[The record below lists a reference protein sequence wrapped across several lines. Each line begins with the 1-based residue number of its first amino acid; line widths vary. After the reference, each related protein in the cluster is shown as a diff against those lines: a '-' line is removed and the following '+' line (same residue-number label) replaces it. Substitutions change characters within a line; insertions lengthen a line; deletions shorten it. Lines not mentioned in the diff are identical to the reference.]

1 MQACLKEI
9 HTKKLHE
16 HLVRLEEPL
25 EDDEEH
31 LEQEVKMGTDY
42 SIQVKADDDEHDI
55 EGMVQRLYFA
65 TLNFLSQSLI
75 YIFLLPRTP
84 NIFTRSPRGRI

>member
-25 EDDEEH
+25 EDNEE
-31 LEQEVKMGTDY
+31 QMDPEVKMETDY
-42 SIQVKADDDEHDI
+42 SLQVKADDDEHDI

-65 TLNFLSQSLI
+65 TLNFLTQSLI
-75 YIFLLPRTP
+75 DIFLQPRTP
-84 NIFTRSPRGRI
+84 NIFTRSPRGRR